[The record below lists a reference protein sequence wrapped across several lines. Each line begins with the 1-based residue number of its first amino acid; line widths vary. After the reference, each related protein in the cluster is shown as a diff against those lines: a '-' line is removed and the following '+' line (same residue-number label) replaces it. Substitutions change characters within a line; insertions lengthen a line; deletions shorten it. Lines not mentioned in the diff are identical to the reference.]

1 MEQGSSGAG
10 MRSRCSLVA
19 RALSG
24 AAALGVLVGALGGCR
39 ILAPTEADATRQ
51 ENAALKERVALLEA
65 RTSELEAKLSAKAP
79 SADAAEIAKATPV
92 IAGIEI
98 DRFTGLGMA
107 DPEGKSRRVTV
118 YVKPFDGRR
127 RFVQAVGTLLIEARA
142 KDGSAIATRSLSIA
156 ELREAYRSQI
166 SGTYYDAEIEVPDGR
181 AGEVASVRAV
191 LHDLLTG
198 ARHEATRE
206 LPTPDGRR

>member
-1 MEQGSSGAG
+1 
-10 MRSRCSLVA
+10 MRSRCSDALRARATAGSLAMLVA
-19 RALSG
+19 ALTG
-24 AAALGVLVGALGGCR
+24 TLGGCR
-39 ILAPTEADATRQ
+39 IAAPSEADTTRA

-65 RTSELEAKLSAKAP
+65 RTSELEAKLSAKA
-79 SADAAEIAKATPV
+79 ANAEAAEVAKATPV

-98 DRFTGLGMA
+98 DRFTGLGLA
-107 DPEGKSRRVTV
+107 DPAGKSRRVTV

-127 RFVQAVGTLLIEARA
+127 RFIQAVGTLLVEARA
-142 KDGSAIATRSLSIA
+142 TDGTVLASRSLSIA

-166 SGTYYDAEIEVPDGR
+166 SGTYYDAEIEVPDDR

-198 ARHEATRE
+198 ARHEASRSLQE
-206 LPTPDGRR
+206 QN